1 MCKINTCVSLFH
13 CIMSDTDR
21 TWAQLRKDLW
31 DLWWRPP
38 GLTREAVWDAVF
50 TAAEKGVPYQTAVF
64 GIEEFTLL
72 HLAVRDNLPAV
83 VQRLMAMGMSP
94 ARLNKHGWN
103 AMHVATYYCKTA
115 DVCMVLPHE
124 LLTGTTLMG
133 NTPLQFAVEL
143 ENVQLVQWMLD
154 QPCCPVET
162 RNKGGRTALETL
174 PMCSGGREA
183 VAIRA
188 AFAARQ
194 RWTALRAAWVGA
206 IVFSQS
212 RY

>member
-50 TAAEKGVPYQTAVF
+50 AAVEKGFAYQTVVF
-64 GIEEFTLL
+64 GDEGYTLL
-72 HLAVRDNLPAV
+72 HLAIRDNLPGV
-83 VQRLMAMGMSP
+83 VQRLMTMGLSP
-94 ARLNKHGWN
+94 AATDKDGWN
-103 AMHVATYYCKTA
+103 AMHVAAFCKTA
-115 DVCMVLPHE
+115 DVCMVLPVE
-124 LLTGTTLMG
+124 LLGDRSRVG
-133 NTPLQFAVEL
+133 NTPLHIAIRAR
-143 ENVQLVQWMLD
+143 NVQVMQWMLD
-154 QPCCPVET
+154 QPCCSVEA
-162 RNKGGRTALETL
+162 RDIDLVEDRT
-174 PMCSGGREA
+174 PEA

-188 AFAARQ
+188 AFAARE

-206 IVFSQS
+206 VITNAK
-212 RY
+212 